1 MRLEVDAAAR
11 SAFFRAITL
20 CICLGCSA
28 AVVLALINI
37 SILMVGLRPDGILTF
52 QILTVLYLAIGGV
65 LAISSFQLWGSS
77 SCLGDFAIW
86 LTALLAL
93 VGSFLIQRVICAVLI
108 PTQFVARAPRMSLV
122 CDPSYQ
128 RTVAY
133 GSALTVVIITLVI
146 WGMVRY
152 LGWRARNAG

>member
-11 SAFFRAITL
+11 SAFFRAFTL
-20 CICLGCSA
+20 SICLGCAA

-37 SILMVGLRPDGILTF
+37 SVPMVGLRPNGMLTF
-52 QILTVLYLAIGGV
+52 QILTVLYLAVGGV
-65 LAISSFQLWGSS
+65 LAILTFQTWGGS
-77 SCLGDFAIW
+77 SCLADFAIW

-93 VGSFLIQRVICAVLI
+93 IGSILIQRVLCAVLI
-108 PTQFVARAPRMSLV
+108 PAQFAARAPRMSLI

-133 GSALTVVIITLVI
+133 GSALAIVIITLAI
-146 WGMVRY
+146 WGAVRY
-152 LGWRARNAG
+152 LGRRVRNGG